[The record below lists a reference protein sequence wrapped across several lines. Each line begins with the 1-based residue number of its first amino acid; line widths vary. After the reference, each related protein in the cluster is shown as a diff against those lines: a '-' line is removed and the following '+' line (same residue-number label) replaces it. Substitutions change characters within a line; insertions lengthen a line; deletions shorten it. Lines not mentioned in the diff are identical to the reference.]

1 MDDPALLALTP
12 HTVEDPQSAATRQL
26 VNPDRVHRHEDPY
39 DLVMLAQEVQ
49 KADQFVR
56 CAASNK
62 LILIAEQIRHLQEQA
77 RKVLEETKRDAELHH
92 AACNFK
98 KRPGQMYHLYRR
110 SNGTTYFSMLSPKE
124 WGPSCPHESLGAY
137 KLEADMSWTKAE
149 DVERRSKDIALVDQL
164 LSAEVPAIEYVLPSN
179 KDNGFAAKAALKHK
193 TVIEDV
199 SDKTVPIVEEPEK

>member
-12 HTVEDPQSAATRQL
+12 HTVEDPDSAATKQL
-26 VNPDRVHRHEDPY
+26 LNPERVHRHEDPY
-39 DLVMLAQEVQ
+39 DLVVLAQEVQ

-77 RKVLEETKRDAELHH
+77 RKVLEETKRHAELHH

-98 KRPGQMYHLYRR
+98 KRPGQMYYLYKRQ
-110 SNGTTYFSMLSPKE
+110 NGTTYFSMLSPKE
-124 WGPSCPHESLGAY
+124 WGPSCPHEALGAY
-137 KLEADMSWTKAE
+137 RLEADMSWTKAE

-164 LSAEVPAIEYVLPSN
+164 LSAEVPAIEYVLPPHKN
-179 KDNGFAAKAALKHK
+179 NGFSAKAALKQK

-199 SDKTVPIVEEPEK
+199 SDQTDPIVEEPQ